1 MRLIEIFS
9 RNFIQF
15 DFLIFLLAVA
25 EFLILRRSLKLARQI
40 QKLFYPTGYLP
51 GGRENQRQL
60 ARHFD
65 RYLGREGEEEITRQ
79 YRRLGLSYS
88 LYENIAALFPLM
100 GILGTVISLIPMVDA
115 LDSETKN
122 LFFAALTSTFWG
134 IVFAIIFK
142 GLNGWLAA
150 EINFCEDSV
159 ALYLERNT
167 RLFAPSSEHPET
179 PPDEPDGRAAR
190 SVDIDL
196 IAHELATQSL
206 PGITLPPETELP
218 DPDPDPDTNSDSDL
232 NSDTD
237 PDNIVGSWL
246 DHY

>member
-1 MRLIEIFS
+1 MRLIDIFA
-9 RNFIQF
+9 RNFIHF
-15 DFLIFLLAVA
+15 DFLIFLLAVV
-25 EFLILRRSLKLARQI
+25 EFLMLRRSLTLARQI

-65 RYLGREGEEEITRQ
+65 HYLGREGEEEITRQ

-115 LDSETKN
+115 LDGESTN

-134 IVFAIIFK
+134 IVFAIVFK

-167 RLFAPSSEHPET
+167 RLLDPAPERSR
-179 PPDEPDGRAAR
+179 PPGTVPDDRAAR
-190 SVDIDL
+190 EADMDL

-206 PGITLPPETELP
+206 PGTVSPPELDCRHDLP
-218 DPDPDPDTNSDSDL
+218 AIRPA
-232 NSDTD
+232 
-237 PDNIVGSWL
+237 GS
-246 DHY
+246 Y

>member
-1 MRLIEIFS
+1 MRFVDIFA
-9 RNFIQF
+9 RNFIHF

-25 EFLILRRSLKLARQI
+25 EFLMLRRSLTLARQI

-65 RYLGREGEEEITRQ
+65 HYLGREGEEEITRQ

-88 LYENIAALFPLM
+88 LYENIVALFPLM

-115 LDSETKN
+115 LDAESTN

-134 IVFAIIFK
+134 IVFAIVFK

-167 RLFAPSSEHPET
+167 RLLGPAPEPSG
-179 PPDEPDGRAAR
+179 PPDTEPSDRAVREA
-190 SVDIDL
+190 DIDL

-206 PGITLPPETELP
+206 AGAVPPPEP
-218 DPDPDPDTNSDSDL
+218 VNPAGDRDSEVVD
-232 NSDTD
+232 
-237 PDNIVGSWL
+237 WL
-246 DHY
+246 DY